1 MSKILSREKA
11 QCVPKL
17 TLLIPFKQSN
27 GPSVDLREFLPGIC
41 VSFLNDISET
51 RGEKKS
57 FDFVLILLF
66 SLLFF
71 CFDLTKS

>member
-51 RGEKKS
+51 RGEKES
-57 FDFVLILLF
+57 FRLCSHSFIFSPILL
-66 SLLFF
+66 L
-71 CFDLTKS
+71 

>member
-27 GPSVDLREFLPGIC
+27 GHSVDLREFLPGIC

-57 FDFVLILLF
+57 FQLCSHSFIFSPILL
-66 SLLFF
+66 L
-71 CFDLTKS
+71 